1 VNPFAR
7 LIDPSEPVPQPHT
20 LNGFVHI
27 LADEIDHT
35 TMQPASKPGP
45 KQEAAALQRPV
56 VGFPRFE
63 VQYQRDESVCLVAT
77 PSGTLITEV
86 YFPVVC
92 WVPTAPTKAEPNRR
106 AKGQS

>member
-7 LIDPSEPVPQPHT
+7 LIDPSEPVPQP
-20 LNGFVHI
+20 
-27 LADEIDHT
+27 
-35 TMQPASKPGP
+35 QPGP

-56 VGFPRFE
+56 VGLPRFE

-77 PSGTLITEV
+77 PGGTLIAEV